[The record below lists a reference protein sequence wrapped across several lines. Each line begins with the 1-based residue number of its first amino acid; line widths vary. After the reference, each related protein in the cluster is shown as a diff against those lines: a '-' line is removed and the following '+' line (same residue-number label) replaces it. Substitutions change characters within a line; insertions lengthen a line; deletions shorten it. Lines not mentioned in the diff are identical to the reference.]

1 MLDID
6 KIVVS
11 YGRIQVLHELSVS
24 IGETDIVS
32 VVGANGAGKSTLLRT
47 ITGLL
52 KPSSGSI
59 SFMGHHIHGVA
70 PHLIVGK
77 GITLVPEGRHV
88 FPKLSVR
95 DNLEMGAYSK
105 KYDKNKMNEMV
116 DMVYDIFPRLRER
129 MKQLGGTLS
138 GGEQQMLAIARALM
152 SDPKLLMLDEP
163 SLGLAPV
170 IVDDVF
176 RVIQDINAKKK
187 IPILLIEQ
195 NAYEALE
202 VSSKTYVIELGKVV
216 KQGTSEEL
224 ISDPDIIRAYL
235 GGGH

>member
-11 YGRIQVLHELSVS
+11 YGRIQVLHELSIS

-59 SFMGHHIHGVA
+59 NFMGNNIHGVA
-70 PHLIVGK
+70 PHLIVSK
-77 GITLVPEGRHV
+77 GITLVPEGRRV

-105 KYDKNKMNEMV
+105 KYDKKKMNEMV

-129 MKQLGGTLS
+129 MKQMGGTLS

-202 VSSKTYVIELGKVV
+202 VSNKTYVIELGRVV
-216 KQGTSEEL
+216 KQGTSYEL